1 MGWLSFFGKKD
12 TAPKRKTRAL
22 TDLSAGDTIVLS
34 PTSPL
39 PGRWVIDKAHRFVDI
54 EQQTLAFWQF
64 EVTDGERRHFV
75 EVHQPNPQNT
85 TGRAVVSFPLDP
97 TEYGEVEALELDL
110 ESPPEQLTW
119 RQRDY
124 QLVAARNLR
133 FYRNTGEHPRDMLH
147 LEYATEAGRRT
158 LTFEF
163 WSRTGTPVTSEG
175 FCLLP
180 DEIE

>member
-12 TAPKRKTRAL
+12 AAPRRQTRAL
-22 TDLSAGDTIVLS
+22 ADLSAGDTIVLS

-54 EQQTLAFWQF
+54 EQQTLVFWQF

-75 EVHQPNPQNT
+75 EVHRPNPQAT
-85 TGRAVVSFPLDP
+85 AGRAVVSFPLDP
-97 TEYGEVEALELDL
+97 TEYGEVEALELDP
-110 ESPPEQLTW
+110 ESPPDQLTW

-147 LEYATEAGRRT
+147 MEYATEAGRRT

-163 WSRTGTPVTSEG
+163 WSSTGTPVTSEG
-175 FCLLP
+175 LCLTP